1 MGIGHWTLL
10 VVAWPLAGKAK
21 IHFFDSLGGRLT
33 ARHQQAIRALA
44 NFLWLHTDAQD
55 ATVLP
60 GAETPVTHIMSVVQG
75 PLECGVWVMA
85 IARALL
91 CGEDNVLPNRRQI
104 PGLRLLLAS
113 ECLIGH
119 RLARNIRPTYL
130 PNDGGC
136 IFGIPALDEPRAYT
150 PGNTPPSQ
158 LGALVIPEDPEGA
171 IDEMFDHFRIV
182 QLTLKGAYSKHA
194 VHVCMVLSHA
204 KCA

>member
-10 VVAWPLAGKAK
+10 VVAWPLAGKSK
-21 IHFFDSLGGRLT
+21 VHFFDSLGGTLT
-33 ARHQQAIRALA
+33 TRHHQAIRALS
-44 NFLWLHTDAQD
+44 NFIWVHTDAQD

-60 GAETPVTHIMSVVQG
+60 GGELPVTHIMAVVQA
-75 PLECGVWVMA
+75 PLDCGVWVMA

-91 CGEDNVLPNRRQI
+91 CGEVNVLPNPRQI

-113 ECLIGH
+113 ECLIGQ
-119 RLARNIRPTYL
+119 RLARTMRPTKL
-130 PNDGGC
+130 PNGGGC

-158 LGALVIPEDPEGA
+158 IGALGFYDDPEGA
-171 IDEMFDHFRIV
+171 IEEIYDHYRTAE
-182 QLTLKGAYSKHA
+182 LTLRGAYSKHA